1 MNAVGII
8 ANPAAGK
15 DIRRLVAQASTFDNN
30 EKVNIV
36 RRILLGLEAAGVQQ
50 VWFMP
55 DYYGICNRA
64 VENLGRTLDLK
75 LNYLDF
81 HLDYSASDS
90 TKAASMLDE
99 MGVSCILTLGGD
111 GTNRVVAKGCGQTPL
126 LPIST
131 GTNNVFPYMMEGTLA
146 GLAAGLLATQ
156 VVSSEEVTDPT
167 RRLEIEDGQRMVDIA
182 LVDVAIYDER
192 FIGARAVWE
201 IEKVLQVFL
210 SRAEPYQIGFSSI
223 GGNLDPST
231 LKDECGMVIE
241 IGSGPTRVLAPIAP
255 GLIKWIP
262 IHSYTPFKVGEVF
275 PLKPVPSVIAL
286 DGEREFVADSALNWS
301 IRLSQ
306 NGPRLVD
313 PKRVL
318 RLAAERGFFLES

>member
-36 RRILLGLEAAGVQQ
+36 RRILLGLEAAGVLQ

-64 VENLGRTLDLK
+64 VENLGRPLNLK

-81 HLDYSASDS
+81 PLDYSASDS

-99 MGVSCILTLGGD
+99 LGVSCILTLGGD

-156 VVSSEEVTDPT
+156 VVSSEEVTDST
-167 RRLEIEDGQRMVDIA
+167 RRLEIEDGQRVVDIA
-182 LVDVAIYDER
+182 LVDVVIYDER

-201 IEKVLQVFL
+201 IEKVHQVFL

-223 GGNLDPST
+223 GGNLDLSQ
-231 LKDECGMVIE
+231 LKDEDGMAIE
-241 IGSGPTRVLAPIAP
+241 IGPGPTRVLAPIAP

-262 IHSYTPFKVGEVF
+262 IHSYAPFRIGDVF
-275 PLKPVPSVIAL
+275 TLKPIPAVIAL

-318 RLAAERGFFLES
+318 KLAAQRGFFLES